1 MSFKVLWCDRNYDY
15 VESFIEATKT
25 MLPDVEFVIKNEPVD
40 AIKEILTHKQ
50 DYQLIISGQVFKNM
64 TGTDLFEIVFNNK
77 VQIPFLL
84 LTAQADYSQFNHYD
98 LWYSFSYL
106 DKFKADFY
114 EVAEKIKELFS
125 RDISATFMVHQK
137 LKELRLSI
145 GLTPKEMAALVG
157 ATENDVIASESDY
170 QKVISSYVVLVC
182 QKFNFPIQTLV
193 QTNLDYFKN
202 SIIPKSIEIDQD
214 KIKFRF

>member
-25 MLPDVEFVIKNEPVD
+25 LLPDVEFVLKNEPVD
-40 AIKEILTHKQ
+40 AIKEILNNQK

-157 ATENDVIASESDY
+157 ATENDVITSESDY

>member
-84 LTAQADYSQFNHYD
+84 LTAQADYSQFSHYD

-114 EVAEKIKELFS
+114 EVAVKVRELIH
-125 RDISATFMVHQK
+125 RDVEHAYSLHEK
-137 LKELRLSI
+137 LKSFRLII
-145 GLTPKEMAALVG
+145 GYSSKEMANFLKV
-157 ATENDVIASESDY
+157 SEAEILNAEGDY
-170 QKVISSYVVLVC
+170 KKITFSYISNFTK
-182 QKFNFPIQTLV
+182 KFGLNESTFI
-193 QTNLDYFKN
+193 N
-202 SIIPKSIEIDQD
+202 SSPDF
-214 KIKFRF
+214 IKEMAQQFLKTDLHLIKRA